1 MLIQSSKGRFN
12 EALTNVMSDIRQPVF
27 VDNAVHYAKIE
38 PRSAGKTRV
47 TIEAINADN
56 YDLATER
63 TYSLVES
70 ESSIIITHTETDGH
84 SLKSDVWSSK
94 GKNQVTDM
102 LYSNEKPNKR
112 IMRSTITST
121 DNGLQID
128 LRNMKTRTL
137 KEIGFDDDTIH
148 LGQIMDIGF
157 RTTDLAIKLSQ
168 SVPNA
173 ITAVTLGSSTTV
185 TKTSDNRRKSS
196 NVFLAVDFYGVNL
209 ITALRFVTRH
219 DNRVTIM
226 NKHGVLNYVP
236 FNFADVSRKI
246 EGNIRFG
253 SKDSSPMDNIENRIT
268 VQGQKIALNENLIL
282 TMDDRSKQQNKYSS
296 DILENSIPIFDAS
309 ITSTSRAK
317 TVARQILKA
326 NASVSGSLRS
336 NGHPNLWDARPGD
349 IIEYDGK
356 RLTILKAQHRLSNA
370 LSNFTF
376 LSTDS
381 GLEGVLQGIK
391 QGSIT
396 ETSKRRPDKTN
407 QIHTENFSFFDN
419 IEIIVTPTITITE
432 LSHAGFLIGGNS
444 DRGRL
449 GGAIIVGTARK
460 KLDIANGVL
469 VNDTATDGTIQN
481 IGLIEKESIT
491 IEGES

>member
-1 MLIQSSKGRFN
+1 
-12 EALTNVMSDIRQPVF
+12 
-27 VDNAVHYAKIE
+27 
-38 PRSAGKTRV
+38 
-47 TIEAINADN
+47 
-56 YDLATER
+56 
-63 TYSLVES
+63 
-70 ESSIIITHTETDGH
+70 
-84 SLKSDVWSSK
+84 
-94 GKNQVTDM
+94 
-102 LYSNEKPNKR
+102 
-112 IMRSTITST
+112 
-121 DNGLQID
+121 
-128 LRNMKTRTL
+128 
-137 KEIGFDDDTIH
+137 
-148 LGQIMDIGF
+148 
-157 RTTDLAIKLSQ
+157 
-168 SVPNA
+168 
-173 ITAVTLGSSTTV
+173 
-185 TKTSDNRRKSS
+185 
-196 NVFLAVDFYGVNL
+196 
-209 ITALRFVTRH
+209 
-219 DNRVTIM
+219 M

-246 EGNIRFG
+246 DGNIRFG

-268 VQGQKIALNENLIL
+268 VQGQQIALNENLIL
-282 TMDDRSKQQNKYSS
+282 TMDDRSKQQSKYSS

-336 NGHPNLWDARPGD
+336 DGHPNLWDVRPGD
-349 IIEYDGK
+349 IIEYDGN

-376 LSTDS
+376 LSTNS

-432 LSHAGFLIGGNS
+432 LSHAGFLIGRNS
-444 DRGRL
+444 ERGVL
-449 GGAIIVGTARK
+449 GGNNET
-460 KLDIANGVL
+460 
-469 VNDTATDGTIQN
+469 
-481 IGLIEKESIT
+481 IGLIEKETII

>member
-1 MLIQSSKGRFN
+1 MGLIQSSKGRFDST
-12 EALTNVMSDIRQPVF
+12 LTNVMNDIRQPVF
-27 VDNAVHYAKIE
+27 IDNAVHYAKIE

-47 TIEAINADN
+47 TIEAVNADN

-94 GKNQVTDM
+94 GKNTVTDL
-102 LYSNEKPNKR
+102 LYSEDNPVDR
-112 IMRSTITST
+112 IMRSTMTST
-121 DNGLQID
+121 DNGLQSD
-128 LRNMKTRTL
+128 LRNRKTRTL
-137 KEIGFDDDTIH
+137 KEIGFDDDIIH
-148 LGQIMDIGF
+148 LGQNMDIGF
-157 RTTDLAIKLSQ
+157 RTTDLAINLSQ

-173 ITAVTLGSSTTV
+173 ITAVTLGSSRTV
-185 TKTSDNRRKSS
+185 TKMSDNRRKNS
-196 NVFLAVDFYGVNL
+196 NVFLAADFYGVNL

-246 EGNIRFG
+246 DGNIRFG

-268 VQGQKIALNENLIL
+268 VQGQQIALNENLIL
-282 TMDDRSKQQNKYSS
+282 TMDDRSKQQSKYSS

-336 NGHPNLWDARPGD
+336 DGHPNLWDVRPGD
-349 IIEYDGK
+349 IIEYDGN

-376 LSTDS
+376 LSTNS

-432 LSHAGFLIGGNS
+432 LSHAGFLIGRNS
-444 DRGRL
+444 ERGVL
-449 GGAIIVGTARK
+449 GGNNET
-460 KLDIANGVL
+460 
-469 VNDTATDGTIQN
+469 
-481 IGLIEKESIT
+481 IGLIEKETII